1 MFWRK
6 IMAKKLEEIKEEECP
21 YELPEG
27 WKWKYIA
34 DVSTVVTG
42 STPSKKE
49 IDYYSDKGGF
59 PFFKPADL
67 DSGRKL
73 YNSSEYLSDKG
84 KNISKII
91 PSGSTLV
98 CCIGTIGKSAY
109 MEVEGTTN
117 QQINAVI
124 PNINNLYMYYFS
136 NTDIFINQ
144 LLEKASAITI
154 SIVNK
159 SKMESC
165 YIPIPPKE
173 TQQKIVDIIESLFAK
188 LDIAQEKVE
197 HVLAESENRRS
208 AILHNAFSGKLTE
221 KWREENKNIVIED
234 IDLSLIDKN
243 YDVQELEYDLPSTW
257 KWVTFN
263 EICTFIGSGV
273 TPKGGQ
279 EVYTLNGIPFI
290 RSQNVLRLKLDLSD
304 VAYISDE
311 INSKMKRTQIKG
323 GETLFNITG
332 ASIGRACYVHRKQNT
347 GNVNQHVC
355 ILRYKNFILE
365 NLPQYWLN
373 SSMMQYFISDN
384 QIGQTRQALNFK
396 QIRGIMFPLCP
407 YEEQK
412 EIVRLLDKF
421 LSVED
426 KVKSTCQST
435 LEAIATMRKSILAKA
450 FRGELVS

>member
-1 MFWRK
+1 
-6 IMAKKLEEIKEEECP
+6 MAKKLEEIKEEECP

-221 KWREENKNIVIED
+221 KWREENNVSFDSWLNCQLK
-234 IDLSLIDKN
+234 
-243 YDVQELEYDLPSTW
+243 
-257 KWVTFN
+257 
-263 EICTFIGSGV
+263 EICEVNPKKINTNDKDDEIDVSFIPMTV
-273 TPKGGQ
+273 
-279 EVYTLNGIPFI
+279 V
-290 RSQNVLRLKLDLSD
+290 SD
-304 VAYISDE
+304 VY
-311 INSKMKRTQIKG
+311 G
-323 GETLFNITG
+323 NITEHQMKKLKEVKKGYTNFINGDVIFAKITPCMENGKSAIVSNLINDIGYGSTEFYVIRCSDKISNNFVYHLVRWSKFRKEAKTNMKG
-332 ASIGRACYVHRKQNT
+332 AVGQQRVP
-347 GNVNQHVC
+347 
-355 ILRYKNFILE
+355 KNFVEEYNIT
-365 NLPQYWLN
+365 LPK
-373 SSMMQYFISDN
+373 IS
-384 QIGQTRQALNFK
+384 
-396 QIRGIMFPLCP
+396 
-407 YEEQK
+407 EQK

>member
-1 MFWRK
+1 
-6 IMAKKLEEIKEEECP
+6 MAKKLEEIKEEECP

-197 HVLAESENRRS
+197 QVLAESENRRS

-221 KWREENKNIVIED
+221 KWREENNVSFDSWKECKFGD
-234 IDLSLIDKN
+234 ICK
-243 YDVQELEYDLPSTW
+243 
-257 KWVTFN
+257 
-263 EICTFIGSGV
+263 FIGGG
-273 TPKGGQ
+273 TPRKDND
-279 EVYTLNGIPFI
+279 EYWNG
-290 RSQNVLRLKLDLSD
+290 N
-304 VAYISDE
+304 
-311 INSKMKRTQIKG
+311 INWASIKDIKG
-323 GETLFNITG
+323 KYLNSTTDFITEKG
-332 ASIGRACYVHRKQNT
+332 LNNSSANLCSIGELIIGTRINPGKPIISNIETAINQDLKIVKSKLNT
-347 GNVNQHVC
+347 EFLYYLFTVNNKKIESLSSGSTVLGIGLK
-355 ILRYKNFILE
+355 ILNNIEIDIPKE
-365 NLPQYWLN
+365 
-373 SSMMQYFISDN
+373 
-384 QIGQTRQALNFK
+384 
-396 QIRGIMFPLCP
+396 
-407 YEEQK
+407 EEQK

-421 LSVED
+421 LSAED

>member
-1 MFWRK
+1 
-6 IMAKKLEEIKEEECP
+6 MAKKFEEIKEEEYP

-27 WKWKYIA
+27 WKWERLGKCVNLSANKTELFLDSTKYVGLENIEKDTGIIKYEIGAELKSIKNVFVEGQILYGKLRPYLNKHGIA
-34 DVSTVVTG
+34 KFKGVCSTDILVFSANNDVSNKWV
-42 STPSKKE
+42 
-49 IDYYSDKGGF
+49 DYYFNMPSF
-59 PFFKPADL
+59 ISYAI
-67 DSGRKL
+67 S
-73 YNSSEYLSDKG
+73 NSTGINLPRVNSKSILSY
-84 KNISKII
+84 
-91 PSGSTLV
+91 V
-98 CCIGTIGKSAY
+98 
-109 MEVEGTTN
+109 
-117 QQINAVI
+117 
-124 PNINNLYMYYFS
+124 
-136 NTDIFINQ
+136 
-144 LLEKASAITI
+144 
-154 SIVNK
+154 
-159 SKMESC
+159 
-165 YIPIPPKE
+165 IPIPPKE

>member
-21 YELPEG
+21 YELSEG

-109 MEVEGTTN
+109 MKVEGTTN

-173 TQQKIVDIIESLFAK
+173 TQQKIVDIIELLFAK

-221 KWREENKNIVIED
+221 KWREENKNIVI
-234 IDLSLIDKN
+234 
-243 YDVQELEYDLPSTW
+243 P
-257 KWVTFN
+257 
-263 EICTFIGSGV
+263 
-273 TPKGGQ
+273 
-279 EVYTLNGIPFI
+279 
-290 RSQNVLRLKLDLSD
+290 
-304 VAYISDE
+304 
-311 INSKMKRTQIKG
+311 
-323 GETLFNITG
+323 
-332 ASIGRACYVHRKQNT
+332 
-347 GNVNQHVC
+347 
-355 ILRYKNFILE
+355 
-365 NLPQYWLN
+365 
-373 SSMMQYFISDN
+373 
-384 QIGQTRQALNFK
+384 
-396 QIRGIMFPLCP
+396 
-407 YEEQK
+407 
-412 EIVRLLDKF
+412 
-421 LSVED
+421 
-426 KVKSTCQST
+426 
-435 LEAIATMRKSILAKA
+435 
-450 FRGELVS
+450 

>member
-1 MFWRK
+1 
-6 IMAKKLEEIKEEECP
+6 MAKKLEEIKEEECP

-27 WKWKYIA
+27 WKWERLGNVA
-34 DVSTVVTG
+34 DWSSG
-42 STPSKKE
+42 GTPSRKHQEYYDGGKINWLKTGDLNDGYIYSTEERITEAGIKKSSAKIFP
-49 IDYYSDKGGF
+49 IDTV
-59 PFFKPADL
+59 
-67 DSGRKL
+67 
-73 YNSSEYLSDKG
+73 
-84 KNISKII
+84 II
-91 PSGSTLV
+91 AMYGA
-98 CCIGTIGKSAY
+98 TIGKCGILQIESA
-109 MEVEGTTN
+109 TN
-117 QQINAVI
+117 QACACAICNAHI
-124 PNINNLYMYYFS
+124 FNKYLYYYLMNSKYRFIELGKGGAQPNIS
-136 NTDIFINQ
+136 QTIIINF
-144 LLEKASAITI
+144 LL
-154 SIVNK
+154 
-159 SKMESC
+159 
-165 YIPIPPKE
+165 PLPPKE

-197 HVLAESENRRS
+197 QVLAESENRRS